1 MIRAL
6 SSTLRVSASHLTQRS
21 PTIACQYGRQV
32 RCFSSVLEL
41 NDTFVRRHIGPS
53 DDERDYMLNQ
63 INMPSM
69 EELVKQTVPANIL
82 SSEPLALEA
91 ARTETEALK
100 HLHQMI
106 SANELKKSFIG
117 MGYYD
122 TVVPSVVLRNMLE

>member
-1 MIRAL
+1 
-6 SSTLRVSASHLTQRS
+6 
-21 PTIACQYGRQV
+21 
-32 RCFSSVLEL
+32 
-41 NDTFVRRHIGPS
+41 
-53 DDERDYMLNQ
+53 
-63 INMPSM
+63 MPSM